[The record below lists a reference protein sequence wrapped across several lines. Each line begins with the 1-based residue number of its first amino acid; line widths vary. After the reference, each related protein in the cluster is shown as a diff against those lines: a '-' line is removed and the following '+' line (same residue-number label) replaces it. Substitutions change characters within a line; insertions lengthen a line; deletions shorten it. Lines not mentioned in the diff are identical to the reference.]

1 MTKYMINLWY
11 PAGAVKPPP
20 EELDLIMRDVDAL
33 HTEMQ
38 TAGVWVFG
46 GGLHPARTSTVVRAT
61 GERGSG
67 SDVLVTDGP
76 YVESKEQLGGFS
88 VVDVADLD
96 EALVWAGKLAD
107 VLAPLPIEV
116 RPFQD

>member
-1 MTKYMINLWY
+1 MTKYMISLWY
-11 PAGAVKPPP
+11 PADAVQPPP
-20 EELDLIMRDVDAL
+20 DELDAIMRDVDAL

-38 TAGVWVFG
+38 TAGVWLFG
-46 GGLHPARTSTVVRAT
+46 GGLHAASTATVVRAT
-61 GERGSG
+61 GERNSG

-76 YVESKEQLGGFS
+76 FVESKEQLGGFS

-96 EALVWAGKLAD
+96 EAMAWAGKLAD

>member
-1 MTKYMINLWY
+1 MISVWY
-11 PAGAVKPPP
+11 PEGGEPPP
-20 EELDLIMRDVDAL
+20 PDELEVIMRDVDAL

-38 TAGVWVFG
+38 TAGVWLFG
-46 GGLHPARTSTVVRAT
+46 GGLHPPSTATVVRST
-61 GERGSG
+61 GERAAG
-67 SDVLVTDGP
+67 DDLLVTDGP
-76 YVESKEQLGGFS
+76 FVESKEQLGGFS

>member
-1 MTKYMINLWY
+1 MISVWY
-11 PAGAVKPPP
+11 PEGGEPPP
-20 EELDLIMRDVDAL
+20 PDELEMIMRDVDAL

-38 TAGVWVFG
+38 TAGVWLFG
-46 GGLHPARTSTVVRAT
+46 GGLHPPSTATVVRST
-61 GERGSG
+61 GERNAGG
-67 SDVLVTDGP
+67 DLLVTDGP
-76 YVESKEQLGGFS
+76 FVESKEQLGGFS